1 METKPFSLQSPQDIA
16 TDYGGDK
23 RKIAAAMQQGIV
35 DPTAGTLAGMFIDR
49 MRSSAQVEQGAP
61 QTVAE
66 QTFSPKPQQPQAG
79 LGAMPQGQP
88 QQQQQPQPG
97 RPQAMTSSRVGMA
110 RGGLL
115 SMSVPDNMFSY
126 AGGGIVSFNEGTGPE
141 TGPISGGGIEL
152 LKQQISD
159 AYRAGDTEKAK
170 QLIVEL
176 GQRTGQEPR
185 TLMQKML
192 GEYGPTPT
200 GDMSTGIYDGGA
212 LANAGNTPGTGFLT
226 ALGENAMRI
235 PKEAWEYAKQI
246 PQAEEGDT
254 GLVSDIKSGTRYG
267 LGLIPSDQ
275 DIGRFVGGQ
284 DTFNKAADYA
294 INPKGTYDYNQ
305 ELLAGLKPKIDEE
318 RKTSIPTKRIDTLEP
333 SQKSAGAVDGA
344 DGADGSGGGA
354 GGAGGAGGPST
365 LAERIAEYKAA
376 LAEVDMGNLSPEEKA
391 ARKKEDMWMT
401 LAQAGFGTAAAD
413 SPYALQNIGTGF
425 KGAMPSAAEAMK
437 NRRDTN
443 EKEADR
449 KASVG
454 VDAVKG
460 GYGMYEGDLDR
471 AENQKDRL
479 SNARNAATATKGFDQ
494 TKVDNLTRI
503 FMNDG
508 KSKDEA
514 QLAAYDK
521 IVKESIADKQ
531 AIYGLRAQ
539 GNYIDV
545 AESFDSMMGFN
556 DSDKKLYEQ
565 LKKAGKDV
573 EAEQLRERW
582 IASRMDASG
591 GGGGVIDFGSLK

>member
-1 METKPFSLQSPQDIA
+1 
-16 TDYGGDK
+16 
-23 RKIAAAMQQGIV
+23 
-35 DPTAGTLAGMFIDR
+35 
-49 MRSSAQVEQGAP
+49 
-61 QTVAE
+61 
-66 QTFSPKPQQPQAG
+66 
-79 LGAMPQGQP
+79 
-88 QQQQQPQPG
+88 
-97 RPQAMTSSRVGMA
+97 
-110 RGGLL
+110 
-115 SMSVPDNMFSY
+115 
-126 AGGGIVSFNEGTGPE
+126 
-141 TGPISGGGIEL
+141 
-152 LKQQISD
+152 
-159 AYRAGDTEKAK
+159 
-170 QLIVEL
+170 
-176 GQRTGQEPR
+176 
-185 TLMQKML
+185 
-192 GEYGPTPT
+192 
-200 GDMSTGIYDGGA
+200 
-212 LANAGNTPGTGFLT
+212 
-226 ALGENAMRI
+226 
-235 PKEAWEYAKQI
+235 
-246 PQAEEGDT
+246 
-254 GLVSDIKSGTRYG
+254 
-267 LGLIPSDQ
+267 
-275 DIGRFVGGQ
+275 
-284 DTFNKAADYA
+284 
-294 INPKGTYDYNQ
+294 
-305 ELLAGLKPKIDEE
+305 
-318 RKTSIPTKRIDTLEP
+318 
-333 SQKSAGAVDGA
+333 
-344 DGADGSGGGA
+344 
-354 GGAGGAGGPST
+354 
-365 LAERIAEYKAA
+365 
-376 LAEVDMGNLSPEEKA
+376 MGNLSPEEKA

-582 IASRMDASG
+582 IASRMNASG

>member
-344 DGADGSGGGA
+344 DGADGSGGG

-556 DSDKKLYEQ
+556 DADKKLYEQ

-582 IASRMDASG
+582 IASRMNASG

>member
-582 IASRMDASG
+582 IASRMNASG

>member
-471 AENQKDRL
+471 AEAMKDRL

-556 DSDKKLYEQ
+556 DADKKLYEQ

>member
-344 DGADGSGGGA
+344 DGADGSGGG

-582 IASRMDASG
+582 IASRMNASG

>member
-344 DGADGSGGGA
+344 AGAAGADGSG

-582 IASRMDASG
+582 IASRMNASG

>member
-88 QQQQQPQPG
+88 QQPQPG

-212 LANAGNTPGTGFLT
+212 LANAGT
-226 ALGENAMRI
+226 
-235 PKEAWEYAKQI
+235 
-246 PQAEEGDT
+246 
-254 GLVSDIKSGTRYG
+254 
-267 LGLIPSDQ
+267 
-275 DIGRFVGGQ
+275 
-284 DTFNKAADYA
+284 
-294 INPKGTYDYNQ
+294 
-305 ELLAGLKPKIDEE
+305 
-318 RKTSIPTKRIDTLEP
+318 TS
-333 SQKSAGAVDGA
+333 
-344 DGADGSGGGA
+344 
-354 GGAGGAGGPST
+354 
-365 LAERIAEYKAA
+365 
-376 LAEVDMGNLSPEEKA
+376 
-391 ARKKEDMWMT
+391 
-401 LAQAGFGTAAAD
+401 
-413 SPYALQNIGTGF
+413 
-425 KGAMPSAAEAMK
+425 
-437 NRRDTN
+437 
-443 EKEADR
+443 
-449 KASVG
+449 
-454 VDAVKG
+454 
-460 GYGMYEGDLDR
+460 
-471 AENQKDRL
+471 
-479 SNARNAATATKGFDQ
+479 
-494 TKVDNLTRI
+494 
-503 FMNDG
+503 
-508 KSKDEA
+508 
-514 QLAAYDK
+514 
-521 IVKESIADKQ
+521 
-531 AIYGLRAQ
+531 
-539 GNYIDV
+539 
-545 AESFDSMMGFN
+545 
-556 DSDKKLYEQ
+556 
-565 LKKAGKDV
+565 
-573 EAEQLRERW
+573 
-582 IASRMDASG
+582 
-591 GGGGVIDFGSLK
+591 

>member
-88 QQQQQPQPG
+88 QQQPQPQQPQ
-97 RPQAMTSSRVGMA
+97 AMMA

-115 SMSVPDNMFSY
+115 SVPVPDNMFSY
-126 AGGGIVSFNEGTGPE
+126 AGGGIVSFNEGGPVAGGPSRVEIENEIRRLRAIGDDEAANELIRQLKAANTPEEFSPGAGLNELDMYTGPSKRYE
-141 TGPISGGGIEL
+141 ENPYPAQSAPE
-152 LKQQISD
+152 QPS
-159 AYRAGDTEKAK
+159 
-170 QLIVEL
+170 
-176 GQRTGQEPR
+176 
-185 TLMQKML
+185 
-192 GEYGPTPT
+192 
-200 GDMSTGIYDGGA
+200 
-212 LANAGNTPGTGFLT
+212 FLT

-235 PKEAWEYAKQI
+235 PKEAWEYAKGI

-275 DIGRFVGGQ
+275 DIGRFVSGR
-284 DTFNKAADYA
+284 DTFNKAVDYA

-344 DGADGSGGGA
+344 AGAAGADGADGSG

-365 LAERIAEYKAA
+365 LAERIAEYQAA
-376 LAEVDMGNLSPEEKA
+376 LAGVDMGNLSPEEKA

-437 NRRDTN
+437 NRRATD

-449 KASVG
+449 KASMG

-471 AENQKDRL
+471 AEKQKDRL
-479 SNARNAATATKGFDQ
+479 YNARNAATATRGFDQ

-503 FMNDG
+503 FMNRDG

-514 QLAAYDK
+514 QLAAYNQINSEELARFNSALDLK
-521 IVKESIADKQ
+521 NNQFIADAIEWYEDTYGGVAGQFGKKDDVEFQ
-531 AIYGLRAQ
+531 AAR
-539 GNYIDV
+539 
-545 AESFDSMMGFN
+545 
-556 DSDKKLYEQ
+556 
-565 LKKAGKDV
+565 KAGP
-573 EAEQLRERW
+573 EALAAHRDKM
-582 IASRMDASG
+582 IAEYTNQKAMLNSG
-591 GGGGVIDFGSLK
+591 GGMSGFKLVGQR